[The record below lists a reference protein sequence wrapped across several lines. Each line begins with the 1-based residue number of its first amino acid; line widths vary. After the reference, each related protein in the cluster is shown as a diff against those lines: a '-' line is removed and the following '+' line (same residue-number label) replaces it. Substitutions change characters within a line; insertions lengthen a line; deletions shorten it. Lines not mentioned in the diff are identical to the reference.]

1 MRGSTFAAMAAVV
14 GAIGFGAVEWAG
26 RAQGVRTALSSSLW
40 IDLGAYVVATVVLA
54 LLYRAAWRAGRG
66 RRIAAALAHVAL
78 FPFVAA
84 GLAGLVDLSLRG
96 GWAFPGEVRTA
107 LIAGPVNL
115 LATFTV
121 ELGWLA
127 LPAAALA
134 TVALVAAA
142 RRRAA

>member
-1 MRGSTFAAMAAVV
+1 MRGATFALLAAAV
-14 GAIGFGAVEWAG
+14 GAIGFGAVEWGG
-26 RAQGVRTALSSSLW
+26 RVRGVRTALSSSLW
-40 IDLGAYVVATVVLA
+40 VDLGAYVVAAVVLA

-84 GLAGLVDLSLRG
+84 GLAGLVDLTLRG
-96 GWAFPGEVRTA
+96 GWAFPGEIRTA

-134 TVALVAAA
+134 TAVLVAAA
-142 RRRAA
+142 RRRSA

>member
-1 MRGSTFAAMAAVV
+1 MRGPAYALLAAGLGAV
-14 GAIGFGAVEWAG
+14 GFGAVEWVG
-26 RAQGVRTALSSSLW
+26 RARGVRTALSSSLW
-40 IDLGAYVVATVVLA
+40 VDLGAYVLAAVVLA

-78 FPFVAA
+78 FPLVAA
-84 GLAGLVDLSLRG
+84 GLAGVVDLSLRG
-96 GWAFPGEVRTA
+96 GWAYPGEIRTA

-134 TVALVAAA
+134 TAVLIVAARGRSA
-142 RRRAA
+142 